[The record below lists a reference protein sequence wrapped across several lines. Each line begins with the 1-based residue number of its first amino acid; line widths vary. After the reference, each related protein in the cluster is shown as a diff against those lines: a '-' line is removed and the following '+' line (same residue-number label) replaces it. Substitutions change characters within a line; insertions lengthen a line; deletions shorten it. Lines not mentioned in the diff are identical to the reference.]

1 MPENILFD
9 LETLIKQ
16 WLGLMPSTQIQAKKP
31 EPEKVEPTPQ
41 PSKPATESP
50 TQKPSQTQPSKTTPQ
65 SQTVGKPRIAE
76 AI

>member
-16 WLGLMPSTQIQAKKP
+16 WLGLVPPTQIQAKKP
-31 EPEKVEPTPQ
+31 ETEKVEPTPQ
-41 PSKPATESP
+41 PSQPATESP
-50 TQKPSQTQPSKTTPQ
+50 TQKPSQTQPSMETPQ
-65 SQTVGKPRIAE
+65 TKTIGKPRIAE